1 MGVISFEVY
10 NSVYNITSK
19 NNTLQFINNELPTK
33 YPSEQDG
40 GTSSS
45 QKLIDEYIEM
55 MDETF
60 DNEINIYTDN
70 EDSLFDVYYLSDL
83 DYESSRKYIIEGLKN
98 QPYETNYIN
107 LKYRMKLTDEEIEYI
122 TQGFARSSAKHKE
135 RRSIPDPFILDFIEE
150 IRKNVNKKDTG
161 AENSVEQKDDL
172 LVFKEQLKDE
182 QTYNNYIKINLNQD
196 MNIDWDDE
204 TLRNNYTQIGI
215 KAKSIE
221 KILLNVKIS
230 KLK

>member
-19 NNTLQFINNELPTK
+19 NNTLQFVGDFANNELPTK

-60 DNEINIYTDN
+60 GNEINIYTDN

-98 QPYETNYIN
+98 QPYVTNYIN
-107 LKYRMKLTDEEIEYI
+107 LKYIMKLTDDEIDYI
-122 TQGFARSSAKHKE
+122 LVKS
-135 RRSIPDPFILDFIEE
+135 PF
-150 IRKNVNKKDTG
+150 
-161 AENSVEQKDDL
+161 
-172 LVFKEQLKDE
+172 
-182 QTYNNYIKINLNQD
+182 
-196 MNIDWDDE
+196 
-204 TLRNNYTQIGI
+204 
-215 KAKSIE
+215 
-221 KILLNVKIS
+221 
-230 KLK
+230 